1 MIWLEA
7 LSYLVTILGFP
18 IAIIVFVI
26 ERNSSR
32 ENEESELH
40 RQLSEEYDNFL
51 RLVLD
56 NADLLLLRAPSTP
69 LTLTEEQL
77 QRREI
82 IYMML
87 VSLFEKA
94 YIILYDDNMNK
105 DARRRWM
112 SWEDDMR
119 EWSKREDFV
128 ALLPK
133 LLQGE
138 DDAFSRHFL
147 TLMQQPNEAD
157 ASASTACVIPG
168 YYRRG
173 QGCERRDTGM
183 SIQSVDRPCL
193 PVPVCA

>member
-1 MIWLEA
+1 MVWLEA

-18 IAIIVFVI
+18 IAIIVFII
-26 ERNSSR
+26 ERKSSL

-56 NADLLLLRAPSTP
+56 NSDLLLLRVPSTP
-69 LTLTEEQL
+69 LPLSEEQL
-77 QRREI
+77 ERREI

-94 YIILYDDNMNK
+94 FIILYNENMNK
-105 DARRRWM
+105 EARRRWM

-119 EWSKREDFV
+119 EWSRRKDFV
-128 ALLPK
+128 DLLPK

-147 TLMQQPNEAD
+147 AIMNSSDGAV
-157 ASASTACVIPG
+157 ASVA
-168 YYRRG
+168 
-173 QGCERRDTGM
+173 TG
-183 SIQSVDRPCL
+183 
-193 PVPVCA
+193 

>member
-18 IAIIVFVI
+18 IAIIVFII
-26 ERNSSR
+26 ERKSSR
-32 ENEESELH
+32 ENEVSEMH

-51 RLVLD
+51 KLVLN
-56 NADLLLLRAPSTP
+56 NADLLLLRVPRTP

-77 QRREI
+77 ERREI

-94 YIILYDDNMNK
+94 YIILYNDNMNK
-105 DARRRWM
+105 DAKRRWM

-119 EWSKREDFV
+119 EWSKRQDFV

-138 DDAFSRHFL
+138 DDAFTSHFL
-147 TLMQQPNEAD
+147 ALMHN
-157 ASASTACVIPG
+157 PG
-168 YYRRG
+168 A
-173 QGCERRDTGM
+173 
-183 SIQSVDRPCL
+183 
-193 PVPVCA
+193 PVAAVTRQ